1 MSKSDYKSHLNGN
14 ELFRLTKGQKVK
26 EIYQRMA
33 LSIFK
38 VKSTST
44 RPIARVT
51 FDSYSKVQSFLN
63 ISNELWVTIKK
74 ATGVGFRL
82 RRKHRIA

>member
-1 MSKSDYKSHLNGN
+1 M
-14 ELFRLTKGQKVK
+14 T
-26 EIYQRMA
+26 

-38 VKSTST
+38 VKSTSP

-51 FDSYSKVQSFLN
+51 FESYSKVQSFLN
-63 ISNELWVTIKK
+63 IPKELWVDINKGT
-74 ATGVGFRL
+74 AVGCRL